1 MPFQSLIGRP
11 GIARKFAMTKSLPV
25 WLLLLLTPLVL
36 GACVLAGA
44 TGLAALDWDSAAG
57 PAIFRLRV
65 HRVAA
70 GFAIGAGLSCSGV
83 VLQAL
88 LRNPLA
94 DPYVLGVS
102 SGAGLGAALVIA
114 TGLAAVTGFLPAG
127 AFLAALLTLGIVV
140 LLARH
145 SGAPPLYGLLLSGVI
160 VSAMC
165 SSVLMLIISLAP
177 AEGLHSIMW
186 WMLGNL
192 QVVSTPLLAVS
203 AALIALGIAGIWGL
217 ARDLNALTLGREM
230 AHHLGI
236 RTGAAIALGLAL
248 ATLTTAA
255 AVGLAGLIGFVG
267 LIVPHLMRSLVG
279 PDHRRLVPAAALA
292 GGWFLAL
299 CDALARTV
307 IAPIELPVGVITAMI
322 GGPFFLVLLRRRRH
336 HGWLE

>member
-1 MPFQSLIGRP
+1 M
-11 GIARKFAMTKSLPV
+11 
-25 WLLLLLTPLVL
+25 
-36 GACVLAGA
+36 LAGA
-44 TGLAALDWDSAAG
+44 AGISALDWHTATG
-57 PAIFRLRV
+57 QAIFLLRV

-70 GFAIGAGLSCSGV
+70 GFMIGAGLSCSGV

-102 SGAGLGAALVIA
+102 SGAGLGAALIIVA
-114 TGLAAVTGFLPAG
+114 GLASVTGLLPAG
-127 AFLAALLTLGIVV
+127 AFLAALLTLGVVV
-140 LLARH
+140 LLARN
-145 SGAPPLYGLLLSGVI
+145 SGAPSLYGLLLSGVI

-177 AEGLHSIMW
+177 TEGLHSIMW

-192 QVVSTPLLAVS
+192 QVVSTPLLCIS
-203 AALIALGIAGIWGL
+203 SGLIALGILGIWGL
-217 ARDLNALTLGREM
+217 ARDLNALTLGHEM

-236 RTGAAIALGLAL
+236 RTGVAITLGLAL

-279 PDHRRLVPAAALA
+279 PDHRRLVPASALA

-307 IAPIELPVGVITAMI
+307 IAPIEIPVGVITALI
-322 GGPFFLVLLRRRRH
+322 GGPFFLILLRKRRQ

>member
-1 MPFQSLIGRP
+1 MKTNLW
-11 GIARKFAMTKSLPV
+11 V

-36 GACVLAGA
+36 GACLLAGA
-44 TGLAALDWDSAAG
+44 AGIEALWNAANAKIILWH
-57 PAIFRLRV
+57 RL

-70 GFAIGAGLSCSGV
+70 GFIIGAGLSCSGV

-102 SGAGLGAALVIA
+102 SGAGLGAALVIIS
-114 TGLAAVTGFLPAG
+114 GLAAVAGFLPAG

-140 LLARH
+140 LLARR
-145 SGAPPLYGLLLSGVI
+145 SGAPSLYGLLLSGVI
-160 VSAMC
+160 VSSMC
-165 SSVLMLIISLAP
+165 SSVLMLIISIVP
-177 AEGLHSIMW
+177 VEGLHSIMW

-192 QVVSTPLLAVS
+192 QVVLAPLLLVS
-203 AALIALGIAGIWGL
+203 TGLIVLGIFGIWGL
-217 ARDLNALTLGREM
+217 ARPLNAMTLGRDM

-236 RTGAAIALGLAL
+236 RTGATITLGLAL

-267 LIVPHLMRSLVG
+267 LIVPHLARSLVG
-279 PDHRRLVPAAALA
+279 PDHRRLIPAAALA

-307 IAPIELPVGVITAMI
+307 IAPVEMPVGVITALL
-322 GGPFFLVLLRRRRH
+322 GGPFFLFLLRRRRQ

>member
-1 MPFQSLIGRP
+1 MKKPF
-11 GIARKFAMTKSLPV
+11 FV

-36 GACVLAGA
+36 GACLLAGA
-44 TGLAALDWDSAAG
+44 AGIGALDWSSARG
-57 PAIFRLRV
+57 SAIFWLRA

-70 GFAIGAGLSCSGV
+70 GFVIGAGLSCSGV

-94 DPYVLGVS
+94 DPYVLGIS
-102 SGAGLGAALVIA
+102 SGAGLGAALAIVS
-114 TGLAAVTGFLPAG
+114 GLAATTVGILPAS
-127 AFLAALLTLGIVV
+127 AFLAAVLTLGIVILV
-140 LLARH
+140 ARH
-145 SGAPPLYGLLLSGVI
+145 GGAPSVYGLLLSGVI

-165 SSVLMLIISLAP
+165 SSLLMLIISLAP
-177 AEGLHSIMW
+177 VEGLHSITW
-186 WMLGNL
+186 WMLGSL
-192 QVVSTPLLAVS
+192 QVVSTPLLLIS
-203 AALIALGIAGIWGL
+203 AILIAAGIFGIWWL

-236 RTGAAIALGLAL
+236 RAGAAATIGLAL

-292 GGWFLAL
+292 GGWFLVL

-307 IAPIELPVGVITAMI
+307 IAPLEIPVGVITALI
-322 GGPFFLVLLRRRRH
+322 GGPFFLILLRQRRK

>member
-1 MPFQSLIGRP
+1 M
-11 GIARKFAMTKSLPV
+11 KKSFPV

-36 GACVLAGA
+36 GACLLAGA
-44 TGLAALDWDSAAG
+44 AGIGALDWNSAQG
-57 PAIFRLRV
+57 SAIFWLRA

-70 GFAIGAGLSCSGV
+70 GFVIGAGLSCSGV

-102 SGAGLGAALVIA
+102 SGAGLGAALAIVS
-114 TGLAAVTGFLPAG
+114 GLAAAYAGILPAS
-127 AFLAALLTLGIVV
+127 AFLAAILTLGIVV
-140 LLARH
+140 LVARQG
-145 SGAPPLYGLLLSGVI
+145 GAPSLYGLLLSGVI
-160 VSAMC
+160 VGAMC
-165 SSVLMLIISLAP
+165 SSVLMLIISMAP
-177 AEGLHSIMW
+177 VEGLHSITW

-192 QVVSTPLLAVS
+192 QVVSAPLLLIS
-203 AALIALGIAGIWGL
+203 AALIALGILGIWAL
-217 ARDLNALTLGREM
+217 ARELNALTLGREM

-236 RTGAAIALGLAL
+236 RAGVAATLGLAL

-292 GGWFLAL
+292 GGWFLIL

-307 IAPIELPVGVITAMI
+307 IAPVEIPVGVITALI
-322 GGPFFLVLLRRRRH
+322 GGPFFLILLRKRRQ